1 MRRRYFRVPTI
12 EVDDAEG
19 DRADVATVAEP
30 EMEVED
36 RQSEGEPEPDEEK
49 LQDIPDYEE
58 EVTQAML
65 DERRPL
71 LLPGRTMVTD
81 PHLTQAGAAMQ
92 PIYCPEMKQGKCIDA
107 KRPAFAYMADYLVR
121 AMYKAW
127 PTTSS
132 WVAMPYFQMQEKFW
146 QGCRYDVLGN
156 WPGKLCE
163 VDPESKI
170 SRDVT
175 DEEIL
180 EFARAKADPKD
191 PEGVYLLRRFKANQI
206 LSTLTFRWDTLGR
219 RSTRR
224 PTTTGIS

>member
-81 PHLTQAGAAMQ
+81 P
-92 PIYCPEMKQGKCIDA
+92 ISCKPEQQCN
-107 KRPAFAYMADYLVR
+107 
-121 AMYKAW
+121 
-127 PTTSS
+127 
-132 WVAMPYFQMQEKFW
+132 PYT
-146 QGCRYDVLGN
+146 V
-156 WPGKLCE
+156 
-163 VDPESKI
+163 
-170 SRDVT
+170 
-175 DEEIL
+175 
-180 EFARAKADPKD
+180 PK
-191 PEGVYLLRRFKANQI
+191 
-206 LSTLTFRWDTLGR
+206 
-219 RSTRR
+219 
-224 PTTTGIS
+224 